1 MAGGRWVNG
10 KYLFLYSLQ
19 ILYSTG
25 FNILN
30 LLLCL
35 VGAGLFGKIS
45 LFILLTLTTCILA
58 VTASF
63 FRDEQFQDSYAA
75 LNNSHIGIFK
85 GLSNNNHSGIEEM
98 WKENWGASYSQDCSD
113 PQAQVA
119 WGSHLLVQVDFFT
132 VFGVVFSGVTGVM
145 AGANLSGE
153 LKDPSTAIPRG
164 TLSACALTLFT
175 FLSLALLTSL
185 TCSPTFLLN
194 DCFYMAKFTFWSGF
208 VLIGVIL
215 ATWSASL
222 SNLIG
227 ASRLIAAI
235 AEDNIYGFFLHFITR
250 GTYKGNPILAVLLT
264 SIFVQLCFFIGGLNS
279 IAQLATILFL
289 LSYAAVNLACMCL
302 ELSSAPNFR

>member
-1 MAGGRWVNG
+1 
-10 KYLFLYSLQ
+10 
-19 ILYSTG
+19 
-25 FNILN
+25 
-30 LLLCL
+30 
-35 VGAGLFGKIS
+35 
-45 LFILLTLTTCILA
+45 
-58 VTASF
+58 
-63 FRDEQFQDSYAA
+63 
-75 LNNSHIGIFK
+75 
-85 GLSNNNHSGIEEM
+85 
-98 WKENWGASYSQDCSD
+98 
-113 PQAQVA
+113 
-119 WGSHLLVQVDFFT
+119 
-132 VFGVVFSGVTGVM
+132 M

-153 LKDPSTAIPRG
+153 LQDPSTAIPRG
-164 TLSACALTLFT
+164 TLSACALTLLT

-235 AEDNIYGFFLHFITR
+235 AEDNIYGYFLRFITM

-279 IAQLATILFL
+279 IAQLATVLFL

-302 ELSSAPNFR
+302 DLSSAPNFRWLGLGE